1 MFSKYYIAVK
11 PQTNEYHSVHK
22 DDCPFLPAAGKRIE
36 LGSFDSPNDAL
47 EEGHKLFYRAKCC
60 LFCSAEKQSEPVE
73 NELFEVLD
81 FPKKKFSDLCTIAW
95 ESALMCSV
103 N

>member
-1 MFSKYYIAVK
+1 MLSKYYVAVK

-22 DDCPFLPAAGKRIE
+22 EGCPFLPEEGMRID
-36 LGSFDSPNDAL
+36 LGSFDSPGEAL
-47 EEGHKLFYRAKCC
+47 AEGHKLFYRAKCC
-60 LFCSAEKQSEPVE
+60 LFCSAVKNYETAE

-81 FPKKKFSDLCTIAW
+81 YPKKKFSDLCNRAW